1 MNRSIVTILCLSLW
15 VLAGCAGSKSMQA
28 SDASDA
34 AASSSASQSGDDGM
48 KPYSEVITD
57 EAETD
62 DGLFTLHQI
71 EGKLYYE
78 IPDSLLGKEMLMVS
92 RIARTANEVGYG
104 GEKANTQVLRWNR
117 RGDNIDLRVVSY
129 ENTADPD
136 DPIYRAVRNSNLE
149 PILMTFDIKA
159 LNEDTTGVVIETTN
173 LFTSDVPALGLQDSR
188 RTAYKVR
195 RLDSDRTY
203 ISGVESFP
211 RNVDVENVLT
221 YEAQEPPSNGDTG
234 TLTLEMNHSMVL
246 LPENPMQPRLC
257 DDRVGY
263 FSVERTNYSADEQK
277 AAEECFIT
285 RWRLEPKDPD
295 AIARGELVEPVKP
308 IVYYIDPATPEK
320 WRPYLKQGVEDWQSA
335 FEHAGFK
342 NAIIAKDP
350 PSAEEDSTFDPDD
363 VRYSTIRYF
372 ASDVQN
378 AYGPHVH
385 DPRSGEIL
393 ESDIGWYHNVMNLL
407 RNWYFVQT
415 AAANPEA
422 RAPQFETEVMGELIR
437 FVAAHE
443 VGHTLGLPHNWG
455 SSRAVPVDSLRSPTY
470 TSTHGT
476 APSIMD
482 YARFNYVAQPDDGVT
497 NFMPRIGT
505 YDNWSVQWG
514 YMPIPEAE
522 TPEDEA
528 DVLDDMILEHAGDP
542 YYFYGRQSFGRVDP
556 RSQNEDLGD
565 DAVEASTLGI
575 ENLKRTVDN
584 LVAWTY
590 QDGEDYA
597 TLEELYG
604 AVVNQWQRYMGHVVR
619 EVGGVYETPKT
630 YDQDGPVYEVVPQAD
645 QEAAMAFLNDQAFKA
660 PGWMIDPDVLRRF
673 EGAGMI
679 DRVRS
684 AQVSVLE
691 TLLDF
696 ERMARMIEAEAIERP
711 AETYTVAAML
721 DDLRTGL
728 WAELAQGEPIGP
740 YRRNLQRGYID
751 RLEYLMTEEA
761 DLPPPQFREFIRV
774 TPVDASQSDIR
785 AYVRGELETL
795 RGEIE
800 TALIRTEDAMSQLHL
815 KDALARV
822 ERILDP
828 DE

>member
-1 MNRSIVTILCLSLW
+1 MNRSIITILCLSLW

-28 SDASDA
+28 SDATNG
-34 AASSSASQSGDDGM
+34 SSASTDSRSSDNGM
-48 KPYSEVITD
+48 KPYSDVITD
-57 EAETD
+57 AAETD
-62 DGLFTLHQI
+62 EGLFTTHRI
-71 EGKLYYE
+71 EDKLYYE
-78 IPDSLLGKEMLMVS
+78 IPDSLLDTEMLLVS
-92 RIARTANEVGYG
+92 RISRTATNIGYG

-117 RGDNIDLRVVSY
+117 RQDKLDLRVVSY

-136 DPIYRAVRNSNLE
+136 DPIYRAVQNSNLE
-149 PILMTFDIKA
+149 PILMAFDIAA
-159 LNEDTTGVVIETTN
+159 LNEDSTGVVIEATN
-173 LFTSDVPALGLQDSR
+173 LFTSDVPALGLPDSR
-188 RTAYKVR
+188 REAYRVR

-203 ISGVESFP
+203 ITGVESFP

-221 YEAQEPPSNGDTG
+221 YEAQEPPSNSSTG
-234 TLTLEMNHSMVL
+234 TITLEMNHSMVL
-246 LPENPMQPRLC
+246 LPDDPMQPRLC

-285 RWRLEPKDPD
+285 RWRLEPSDPE
-295 AIARGELVEPVKP
+295 AFARGELVEPVDP

-342 NAIIAKDP
+342 NAILAKDP
-350 PSAEEDSTFDPDD
+350 PTAEEDSTFDPDD

-385 DPRSGEIL
+385 DPRSGQIL

-422 RAPQFETEVMGELIR
+422 RGPQFDDAVMGELIR

-443 VGHTLGLPHNWG
+443 VGHTIGLPHNWG
-455 SSRAVPVDSLRSPTY
+455 SSNAVPVDSLRSPTY
-470 TSTHGT
+470 TDKRGT

-482 YARFNYVAQPDDGVT
+482 YARFNYVAQPGDGVT
-497 NFMPRIGT
+497 DFMPQIGT
-505 YDNWSVQWG
+505 YDNWSIKWG
-514 YMPIPEAE
+514 YMPIPEAD

-528 DVLDDMILEHAGDP
+528 DMLDDMIQEVADDP
-542 YYFYGRQSFGRVDP
+542 YYFYGRQSFGRIDP

-565 DAVEASTLGI
+565 DAVKASTLGI
-575 ENLKRTVDN
+575 ENLKRTIDN
-584 LVAWTY
+584 LVDWTY
-590 QDGEDYA
+590 QDGRDYA

-604 AVVNQWQRYMGHVVR
+604 AVVSQWQRYLGHVMR
-619 EVGGVYETPKT
+619 EVGGVHETPKT
-630 YDQDGPVYEVVPQAD
+630 FDQEGPVYEPVPRAN
-645 QEAAMAFLNDQAFKA
+645 QEAAMAFLIAQGFET
-660 PGWMIDPDVLRRF
+660 PSWMIDQDVLRRF

-679 DRVRS
+679 DRVRR
-684 AQVSVLE
+684 AQVNVLN

-696 ERMARMIEAEAIERP
+696 QRMARLIEAEAIEAQDAYP
-711 AETYTVAAML
+711 VSAML
-721 DDLRTGL
+721 TDLRGGVWT
-728 WAELAQGEPIGP
+728 ELEQGAAIDP
-740 YRRNLQRGYID
+740 YRRNLQRAYID
-751 RLEYLMTEEA
+751 RMAHLMTEDA
-761 DLPPPQFREFIRV
+761 DLPPPQFRAFIRV

-785 AYVRGELETL
+785 AHVRGELETL
-795 RGEIE
+795 RGDIE
-800 TALIRTEDAMSQLHL
+800 TALIRTDDSMSQLHL

-822 ERILDP
+822 ERVLDP
-828 DE
+828 DA